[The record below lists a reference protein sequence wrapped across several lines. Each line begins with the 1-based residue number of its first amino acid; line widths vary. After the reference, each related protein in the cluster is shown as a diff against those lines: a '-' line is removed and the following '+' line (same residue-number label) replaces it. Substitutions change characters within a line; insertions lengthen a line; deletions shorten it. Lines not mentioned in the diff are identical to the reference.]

1 MQALLGFQD
10 PGPGPLGLAGPGPSV
25 HGPRD
30 PRVMGGKSVNDPDS
44 AAVPISPVLPTGAPG
59 IF

>member
-1 MQALLGFQD
+1 MQAVIGFQD

-30 PRVMGGKSVNDPDS
+30 PRVMGRKSVNGPDT
-44 AAVPISPVLPTGAPG
+44 AAFPTSPVLSTGVPG